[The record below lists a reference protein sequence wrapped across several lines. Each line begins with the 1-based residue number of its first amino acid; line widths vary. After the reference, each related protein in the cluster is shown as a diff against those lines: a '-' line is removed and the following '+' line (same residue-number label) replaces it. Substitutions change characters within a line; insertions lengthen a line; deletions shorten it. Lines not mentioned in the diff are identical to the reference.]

1 VRAVRVAISGARS
14 LEQQAINQIMDIFCR
29 GEVSVREKVLGDG
42 APNAAAADALDGV
55 KVNEDDAIFE
65 RGGEDASLVG
75 GEGAPGARGGDERG
89 RPVGATNLE
98 DVAAKG
104 VDLGEGDVND
114 GATAGGE
121 GVEDAS
127 ASVGVGDGFGA
138 HDGD

>member
-1 VRAVRVAISGARS
+1 MRNQS
-14 LEQQAINQIMDIFCR
+14 INSWIVFSEERFQ
-29 GEVSVREKVLGDG
+29 SEKVLGDG

-55 KVNEDDAIFE
+55 KVNEEDAIFE

-89 RPVGATNLE
+89 RAVGATNLE

-104 VDLGEGDVND
+104 VDLGEGDVDD

>member
-1 VRAVRVAISGARS
+1 MRAVRVAISGARS
-14 LEQQAINQIMDIFCR
+14 LEQHAINQFMDSFYR
-29 GEVSVREKVLGDG
+29 QSEKVLGDG